1 MDRDTDLVSRRAFTD
16 WSLPSFN
23 NAASQPTRTLKS
35 LTKTFV
41 VAASLIAVL
50 LGASVDARV
59 FDNPTGA
66 GTVISN
72 RAEASYQDEAGES
85 FTTVSPTVTVTVLAV
100 ATLVVTP
107 DETAPS
113 DTTAPRERVTRLF
126 RVCNTGNNADTFTLT
141 RADVTAPAT
150 LNALYF
156 DIDGSGTLT
165 DGDTPARVNESIS
178 PQLPPGGCIGVL
190 AQVDTNDAPAHSTL
204 TITITAR
211 SNALNAANGRGED
224 SGTIINAVGLGA
236 RLTDPSDPNLAPSKL
251 VNGLAQVVVSTG
263 SQFTYT
269 VAFRNSG
276 DTVARNVVVDDL
288 LPKAIEYV
296 PSSLQLND
304 RALSDALD
312 GDEGSVQNGDIKV
325 LLARVNPGELFRVT
339 FKARLTGTVAG
350 GTGVVNNASCTGD
363 NILPIKTVNAT
374 AVANPFGLVFAGRAG
389 SSAPIA
395 GARVE
400 VLTDQGSENFLPLL
414 TNAGF
419 TPNEKNENPFSSDAQ
434 GHFSFALSPNEIGTE
449 TTTAN
454 YFMRVSAQGYIPR
467 MVQLSMRPTQAGL
480 YSLIIH
486 AVDSQPLA
494 IAGGFDLVR
503 EDVRINDL
511 AALALNVPMFEPAGL
526 QIVKS
531 ADRARAE
538 IGDTITYRVEVH
550 NPTAAD
556 VNDVVVNDRLPASF
570 HYAPG
575 SALLSPGSAADQSIE
590 PEIQG
595 NDLLFRISQIPHGAT
610 ARLLYRVRVGA
621 NAREGDQENLAVA
634 SAVFP
639 SGEKTQSAQARA
651 TVFVSAGIFST
662 QQVLVGRVFVD
673 TNGNGQFDESD
684 RPVPGARLYLSNG
697 QSVITDSAGL
707 YNFPSLGDGPQ
718 VISLDPISIPKRYA
732 LTDGGRES
740 GKSWA
745 RLLRTPIGGGALLR
759 QNFALVD
766 THKPQLASQQNQ
778 KDEVTT
784 PALATRQSEP
794 RQDGETNDRAT
805 LPQSTPTPNSLSG
818 AKAPAPRITAPGT
831 YEMSATETV
840 EAVAPGEVRVLSPT
854 PNSVSMSA
862 GLQTEVRVAL
872 NWTVKLEVNGEQVSD
887 KNIGVRSLDHKNQVS
902 TFTFVGLNL
911 KPGPNRVRF
920 TAISPDGAAGHT
932 EEITVIGRG
941 PARRLQIVTEKSE
954 IQSGGSD
961 FTIVHV
967 KAFDQWGNPAL
978 DGQVGIE
985 TSLGQL
991 MRANDNSDKA
1001 RAQPSPLPSDL
1012 AKPLV
1017 DQLNQQAN
1025 QISGQLVVQLE
1036 GGEAL
1041 LKLTSS
1047 GTPGE
1052 ARLRAQTGEI
1062 EAKEQVRITS
1072 EMRPT
1077 ILVGFAEM
1085 SFGKSI
1091 PEVALRGEEGN
1102 FRSRLSFFYSGPV
1115 PGDSMLTL
1123 SYDSQRPINRT
1134 AGSDRIFQLD
1144 PLDRVYPLFG
1154 DSSTRYEAAQSNS
1167 KLYARV
1173 DHKRSY
1179 AMFGDFE
1186 ADMEA
1191 PLAGYARKLTGV
1203 KAHLENS
1210 QGDFVTVTGARP
1222 DTAFARDVFPASAGI
1237 LQLSNGEILP
1247 GSETVVLEIRDRR
1260 NPEVII
1266 SHETLARSVDYNL
1279 DAATGQLFFMR
1290 YISTF
1295 DIGLNLTQVVVTY
1308 EHRAASLNSA
1318 VYTARARKNFKGIGL
1333 KLGLSAVLQR
1343 QTDQGDFLLGGLD
1356 AEKTLPHG
1364 GSLQLAW
1371 AGSQGEIMGSGN
1383 AFGTDNTKHDGMAYQ
1398 LTLAQPLPFFGA
1410 TVRAHYLNASAGFF
1424 NPFGGTVTPGS
1435 RRGEVTLEMKPRANS
1450 TLHFGFTSERNQ
1462 TANVD
1467 NGRLT
1472 FSAAW
1477 DQILNE
1483 RIKFHLGFDHRAFTD
1498 DLNDKSTDSNMVTA
1512 GADVKLTDKLQ
1523 FSFKRE
1529 QNLSASDPTY
1539 PTQTTLGA
1547 TYQMSALTKIFFTQR
1562 LAAAP
1567 ITPIGDYSG
1576 TGFAAVSSRRE
1587 TAFGVETRFG
1597 KYTSMTGRYQLENAI
1612 NGTDSFAVIGLQDRL
1627 PITKQLSLELGFER
1641 GFHLT
1646 GPNKSF
1652 NSAAFGF
1659 GWQPNSDFR
1668 ASARY
1673 EYRDRGGVGQVI
1685 AFGAAGKLREGITAL
1700 SRVQWSRGGFGGKT
1714 SSSLEGTAALAIRPL
1729 KSDRVGV
1736 LFSYTHRSLI
1746 QDASSTTPT
1755 RDRIDS
1761 LSADG
1766 YSQLTKRLEVYGR
1779 FALRF
1784 SANGQPQLPFV
1795 STLTF
1800 LTQARAQYLLTRRL
1814 DWAVETRMLFQ
1825 PSSSTT
1831 RSVYAT
1837 EAGFWVLPDMRLGV
1851 GYNFTAAKEPAGS
1864 QILPTRRGFYFTI
1877 SSKLSNLFDLFGTA
1891 KAGLADSGNSN
1902 DAFTPAQPEKEGQ
1915 KK

>member
-1 MDRDTDLVSRRAFTD
+1 MKPLIKKFAV
-16 WSLPSFN
+16 L
-23 NAASQPTRTLKS
+23 
-35 LTKTFV
+35 
-41 VAASLIAVL
+41 ASLIAIL
-50 LGASVDARV
+50 SGASAEARV
-59 FDNPTGA
+59 FEDPAEA

-72 RAEASYQDEAGES
+72 RAEAVYKDEAGET
-85 FTTVSPTVTVTVLAV
+85 FNTVSATVTVTVLAV
-100 ATLVVTP
+100 ATIAVTP

-113 DTTAPRERVTRLF
+113 EKVAPRERVTRLF

-141 RADVTAPAT
+141 RVDVTAPA
-150 LNALYF
+150 AISSLYF
-156 DIDGSGTLT
+156 DNDGSSTLT
-165 DGDTPARVNESIS
+165 DGDAPLRVNESIS
-178 PQLPPGGCIGVL
+178 PQLPPGKCIGVL
-190 AQVDTNDAPAHSTL
+190 ALIDTNDVPPQSTL
-204 TITITAR
+204 VIGLVAR
-211 SNALNAANGRGED
+211 SNALNAVNGRGED
-224 SGTIINAVGLGA
+224 AGVIINAVGQGA
-236 RLTDPSDPNLAPSKL
+236 RLTDPADSNRGPSKL
-251 VNGLAQVVVSTG
+251 VNGVSQTVISPG
-263 SQFTYT
+263 GQFTYAI
-269 VAFRNSG
+269 AFRNSG
-276 DTVARNVVVDDL
+276 DTVARNVLVDDQ
-288 LPKAIEYV
+288 LPTGIEYV
-296 PSSLQLND
+296 PGSLQLGD
-304 RALSDALD
+304 RAVSDALD
-312 GDEGSVQNGDIKV
+312 SDEGSVQGDHVKF
-325 LLARVNPGELFRVT
+325 LLAHINPGEVVRITFRS
-339 FKARLTGTVAG
+339 RLAGTVVS
-350 GTGVVNNASCTGD
+350 GTGLVNSASLTGD
-363 NILPIKTVNAT
+363 NIPPIKSEYATV
-374 AVANPFGLVFAGRAG
+374 VANPFGLVFAGRAG
-389 SSAPIA
+389 NSAPIA

-400 VLTDQGSENFLPLL
+400 IITDQGGENFVPLPSD
-414 TNAGF
+414 TGF
-419 TPNEKNENPFSSDAQ
+419 APNEKNLNPFSSDAQ
-434 GHFSFALSPNEIGTE
+434 GHFSFALGPDEIGSAN
-449 TTTAN
+449 TAAD
-454 YFMRVSAQGYIPR
+454 YFMRVSAQGYITR
-467 MVQLSMRPTQAGL
+467 VVGLSLRPTQAGL
-480 YSLIIH
+480 FSVTLH
-486 AVDSQPLA
+486 SADNQPLA
-494 IAGGFDLVR
+494 VAGGFDLVR

-511 AALALNVPMFEPAGL
+511 AALVLNIPLFEPVGL

-538 IGDTITYRVEVH
+538 IGDTITYRIEVH
-550 NPTAAD
+550 NPTSAN
-556 VNDVVVNDRLPASF
+556 VNDVVVRDLLPASF
-570 HYAPG
+570 HYATG
-575 SALLSPGSAADQSIE
+575 SARLSLGSASEQLIE
-590 PEIQG
+590 PEIQS
-595 NDLLFRISQIPHGAT
+595 NELLFRISEIPHGAT
-610 ARLLYRVRVGA
+610 ARFLYRVRIGA
-621 NAREGDQENLAVA
+621 NAREGDQDNLATA
-634 SAVFP
+634 SATFP
-639 SGEKTQSAQARA
+639 SGEHIQSSPARA
-651 TVFVSAGIFST
+651 TVFVSAGVFST
-662 QQVLVGRVFVD
+662 RQVLVGRVFVD
-673 TNGNGQFDESD
+673 TNGNGQFDDSD
-684 RPVPGARLYLSNG
+684 RPVPGVRLYLSNG

-718 VISLDPISIPKRYA
+718 VVSLDPISIPKHYA

-766 THKPQLASQQNQ
+766 THKPSESNQKGEVASQGLTTEALPGSPPRKTGEPTQTEGIPSTASEG
-778 KDEVTT
+778 KTTT
-784 PALATRQSEP
+784 P
-794 RQDGETNDRAT
+794 RA
-805 LPQSTPTPNSLSG
+805 
-818 AKAPAPRITAPGT
+818 TAPGT
-831 YEMSATETV
+831 YEMSATEIV
-840 EAVAPGEVRVLSPT
+840 SAVGPGEVQILSPA
-854 PNSVSMSA
+854 PNSVSMSP
-862 GLQTEVRVAL
+862 GLQVEVRVAL
-872 NWTVKLEVNGEQVSD
+872 NWTVKLAVNGDQVSD
-887 KNIGVRSLDHKNQVS
+887 KNIGVSSLDRKNQVS

-911 KPGPNRVRF
+911 KPGPNRVRC
-920 TAISPDGAAGHT
+920 TAISDEGAPGHT

-941 PARRLQIVTEKSE
+941 PARRLQIVSEKPE

-961 FTIVHV
+961 STIVRV

-991 MRANDNSDKA
+991 VRAADKSDKPNP
-1001 RAQPSPLPSDL
+1001 QLSIPSDTTN
-1012 AKPLV
+1012 PLS
-1017 DQLNQQAN
+1017 DRLNQQTD
-1025 QISGQLVVQLE
+1025 QTSKQLVVQFE
-1036 GGEAL
+1036 GGEAV

-1052 ARLRAQTGEI
+1052 AHLHAQTGEI
-1062 EAKEQVRITS
+1062 EANEQVRVTS

-1077 ILVGFAEM
+1077 VLVGLAEM

-1091 PEVALRGEEGN
+1091 PEVGLRDEQGQ
-1102 FRSRLSFFYSGPV
+1102 FRRRLSFFYSGRI
-1115 PGDSMLTL
+1115 PGNSMLTL
-1123 SYDSQRPINRT
+1123 SYDTQRPINRT
-1134 AGSDRIFQLD
+1134 AGGDRIFQLD

-1167 KLYARV
+1167 KLYARI

-1222 DTAFARDVFPASAGI
+1222 DTAFARDVFPAGSLGI
-1237 LQLSNGEILP
+1237 LQLSNGEILA

-1279 DAATGQLFFMR
+1279 DAASGQMFFMR

-1295 DIGLNLTQVVVTY
+1295 DGALNLSQLVVTY
-1308 EHRAASLNSA
+1308 EHRAAGFNSG
-1318 VYTARARKNFKGIGL
+1318 VYTGRARKTFKGIGL

-1343 QTDQGDFLLGGLD
+1343 QTDQSDFLLGGLD
-1356 AEKTLPHG
+1356 AEKSLPRG

-1383 AFGTDNTKHDGMAYQ
+1383 SFGTDDTKHDGMAYQ
-1398 LTLAQPLPFFGA
+1398 LTLAQPLPFYGA
-1410 TVRAHYLNASAGFF
+1410 TVRARYVNSSAGFF

-1450 TLHFGFTSERNQ
+1450 TLHFGVTSERNH

-1498 DLNDKSTDSNMVTA
+1498 DLNDKQTDSNLVTA

-1523 FSFKRE
+1523 FSVKRE
-1529 QNLSASDPTY
+1529 QNLNAADPTY

-1547 TYQMSALTKIFFTQR
+1547 TYQLSALTKVFFTQR

-1576 TGFAAVSSRRE
+1576 TGFAAVSSQRE

-1597 KYTSMTGRYQLENAI
+1597 KYTSMTGRYQLENGI

-1627 PITKQLSLELGFER
+1627 PVTKQLSLELGFER
-1641 GFHLT
+1641 GFHLL
-1646 GPNKSF
+1646 GPNSSF
-1652 NSAAFGF
+1652 NSATVGF

-1668 ASARY
+1668 ASAHY

-1685 AFGAAGKLREGITAL
+1685 AAGAAGKLREGITAL
-1700 SRVQWSRGGFGGKT
+1700 SRVQWARGAFGGK
-1714 SSSLEGTAALAIRPL
+1714 SNSSLEASAALAIRPL
-1729 KSDRVGV
+1729 NSDRIGV
-1736 LFSYTHRSLI
+1736 LFSYTHHALI
-1746 QDASSTTPT
+1746 QDSTSATPT

-1766 YSQLTKRLEVYGR
+1766 YNQLTKRLELYGR

-1795 STLTF
+1795 STLTL
-1800 LTQARAQYLLTRRL
+1800 LTQVRAQYLLTRRL
-1814 DWAVETRMLFQ
+1814 DWAVETRLLFQ
-1825 PSSSTT
+1825 PSSSTM
-1831 RSVYAT
+1831 RSIYAT
-1837 EAGFWVLPDMRLGV
+1837 EAGFWVLPDLRLGA
-1851 GYNFTAAKEPAGS
+1851 GYNFTAAREPAA
-1864 QILPTRRGFYFTI
+1864 QALPTRRGFYFTI

-1891 KAGLADSGNSN
+1891 KAGLASTSADQNESS
-1902 DAFTPAQPEKEGQ
+1902 TTSH
-1915 KK
+1915 

>member
-1 MDRDTDLVSRRAFTD
+1 M
-16 WSLPSFN
+16 
-23 NAASQPTRTLKS
+23 
-35 LTKTFV
+35 
-41 VAASLIAVL
+41 AVL
-50 LGASVDARV
+50 LATSADAR
-59 FDNPTGA
+59 FLDDPTSTGA
-66 GTVISN
+66 GTIISN
-72 RAEASYQDEAGES
+72 RAEASYQDEAGET
-85 FTTVSPTVTVTVLAV
+85 FTTVSPTITVTVLAV
-100 ATLVVTP
+100 ATLAVTP

-113 DTTAPRERVTRLF
+113 DTVAPRERVTRLF
-126 RVCNTGNNADTFTLT
+126 RVCNTGNNADTFTLI

-150 LNALYF
+150 LNSLYF
-156 DIDGSGTLT
+156 DNDGSGTLT
-165 DGDTPARVNESIS
+165 EGDATARLNESIS
-178 PQLPPGGCIGVL
+178 PQLAPGGCLGVL
-190 AQVDTNDAPAHSTL
+190 AEIDTKDVRPQSTL
-204 TITITAR
+204 TINLVAR
-211 SNALNAANGRGED
+211 SNAVNAVNGRGED
-224 SGTIINAVGLGA
+224 SGAIINTVGQGA
-236 RLTDPSDPNLAPSKL
+236 RLTDPADPNLAPSKL
-251 VNGLAQVVVSTG
+251 VNGVGQTVVTTG
-263 SQFTYT
+263 AQFTYAI
-269 VAFRNSG
+269 AFRNSG
-276 DTVARNVVVDDL
+276 DTVARNVVVDDQL
-288 LPKAIEYV
+288 AAALEYV
-296 PSSLQLND
+296 PGSLQLND
-304 RALSDALD
+304 RPLSDALD
-312 GDEGSVQNGDIKV
+312 ADEGSVQGGDLKV
-325 LLARVNPGELFRVT
+325 LLAHVNPGEVVRITFR
-339 FKARLTGTVAG
+339 ARLSESVTG
-350 GTGVVNNASCTGD
+350 GTGIMNHASFTGD
-363 NILPIKTVNAT
+363 NIPPINSGTATV
-374 AVANPFGLVFAGRAG
+374 VANPFGLVFAGRAG
-389 SSAPIA
+389 SSVPIP

-400 VLTDQGSENFLPLL
+400 VTNDQNGENFVRLP
-414 TNAGF
+414 TDAGF

-434 GHFSFALSPNEIGTE
+434 GHFSFALSPDEIGTE
-449 TTTAN
+449 NTAAN
-454 YFMRVSAQGYIPR
+454 YFMKVTAPGYITR
-467 MVQLSMRPTQAGL
+467 MVQLSLRPTQAGL
-480 YSLIIH
+480 FSLLVH
-486 AVDSQPLA
+486 AIDSQPLA
-494 IAGGFDLVR
+494 TAGGFDLVR
-503 EDVRINDL
+503 EDVHINDL

-538 IGDTITYRVEVH
+538 IGDTITYRIEVH
-550 NPTAAD
+550 NPTAAN
-556 VNDVVVNDRLPASF
+556 VNAVVVNDRLPVSF
-570 HYAPG
+570 HYATG
-575 SALLSPGSAADQSIE
+575 SALLSLGSAAAQSIE

-595 NDLLFRISQIPHGAT
+595 NDLLFRINEIPHGAT

-621 NAREGDQENLAVA
+621 NAREGDQENLAIA

-639 SGEKTQSAQARA
+639 SGEKIQSSEARA

-662 QQVLVGRVFVD
+662 RQVLIGRVFVD
-673 TNGNGQFDESD
+673 TNGNGQFDEGD

-718 VISLDPISIPKRYA
+718 AISLDPISVPKHYA

-766 THKPQLASQQNQ
+766 THKRQTATDPKQ
-778 KDEVTT
+778 KDEVET
-784 PALATRQSEP
+784 PAVTTSQSEP
-794 RQDGETNDRAT
+794 RPDVSLTAANEVA
-805 LPQSTPTPNSLSG
+805 PSPTPNSSS
-818 AKAPAPRITAPGT
+818 APRITTPGT
-831 YEMSATETV
+831 YEMTATETV
-840 EAVAPGEVRVLSPT
+840 ESVAPGEVRVLSPA
-854 PNSVSMSA
+854 PNSVSMSP

-872 NWTVKLEVNGEQVSD
+872 NWTVNLEVNGEQISD

-911 KPGPNRVRF
+911 KPGPNRVRV
-920 TAISPDGAAGHT
+920 TAISPDGAAGQT
-932 EEITVIGRG
+932 AEITVIGRG
-941 PARRLQIVTEKSE
+941 PARRLEIVTEKSE

-961 FTIVHV
+961 STIVRV

-991 MRANDNSDKA
+991 ARATDNSDKPSEQP
-1001 RAQPSPLPSDL
+1001 AQLPSNL
-1012 AKPLV
+1012 TKPLV
-1017 DQLNQQAN
+1017 NPEN
-1025 QISGQLVVQLE
+1025 QIGSQLVVQLE
-1036 GGEAL
+1036 GGEASV
-1041 LKLTSS
+1041 KLTSS

-1052 ARLRAQTGEI
+1052 ARLHAQTGEL
-1062 EAKEQVRITS
+1062 ETKEQVRITS

-1085 SFGKSI
+1085 SFGKGI
-1091 PEVALRGEEGN
+1091 PEVGLRDEQGN
-1102 FRSRLSFFYSGPV
+1102 FRSRLSFFYSGRIL
-1115 PGDSMLTL
+1115 GDNMLTL

-1134 AGSDRIFQLD
+1134 AGRDRIFQLD

-1179 AMFGDFE
+1179 AAFGDFE

-1222 DTAFARDVFPASAGI
+1222 DTAFARDVFAAGSLGV
-1237 LQLSNGEILP
+1237 LQLSNAEILP
-1247 GSETVVLEIRDRR
+1247 GSETVLLEVRDRR
-1260 NPEVII
+1260 NPEVVI
-1266 SHETLARSVDYNL
+1266 SRETLARSVDYNL
-1279 DAATGQLFFMR
+1279 DAATGRLFFMR
-1290 YISTF
+1290 YLSTF

-1333 KLGLSAVLQR
+1333 KLGLSAVMQR
-1343 QTDQGDFLLGGLD
+1343 QTDQDDFLLGGFD
-1356 AEKTLPHG
+1356 AEKTLPRG

-1371 AGSQGEIMGSGN
+1371 AGSQGEIMGGGN
-1383 AFGTDNTKHDGMAYQ
+1383 AFGADDTKHDGMAYQ
-1398 LTLAQPLPFFGA
+1398 LTLAQPLPFYGA
-1410 TVRAHYLNASAGFF
+1410 TLRARYLNASAGFF

-1435 RRGEVTLEMKPRANS
+1435 RRGEVTLEVKPRANS
-1450 TLHFGFTSERNQ
+1450 TLHFGVTSEGNH

-1472 FSAAW
+1472 YSAAW

-1498 DLNDKSTDSNMVTA
+1498 DLNDKRTDSNLVTA
-1512 GADVKLTDKLQ
+1512 GADLQLTDKLQ
-1523 FSFKRE
+1523 FSVKRE
-1529 QNLSASDPTY
+1529 QNLGDADPTY

-1562 LAAAP
+1562 LAAAA

-1597 KYTSMTGRYQLENAI
+1597 KYTSMTGRYQLENGI
-1612 NGTDSFAVIGLQDRL
+1612 NGTDSFAVLGLQDRL
-1627 PITKQLSLELGFER
+1627 PVTKQLSLELGFER

-1668 ASARY
+1668 VSARY
-1673 EYRDRGGVGQVI
+1673 EYRDRDGLGQVI
-1685 AFGAAGKLREGITAL
+1685 AGGAAGKLSEGITAL
-1700 SRVQWSRGGFGGKT
+1700 SRVQWSRGAFAGKT
-1714 SSSLEGTAALAIRPL
+1714 NSSLEGTAAIAIRPL

-1746 QDASSTTPT
+1746 QDATSATPT

-1761 LSADG
+1761 LATDG
-1766 YSQLTKRLEVYGR
+1766 YSQLTRRLEVYGR

-1784 SANGQPQLPFV
+1784 SANGQPELPFV
-1795 STLTF
+1795 STLT
-1800 LTQARAQYLLTRRL
+1800 LMTQARAQYLITRRL
-1814 DWAVETRMLFQ
+1814 DWAVESRLLFQ
-1825 PSSSTT
+1825 PSSGTM

-1837 EAGFWVLPDMRLGV
+1837 EGGFWVLPDMRLGL
-1851 GYNFTAAKEPAGS
+1851 GYNFTAAKEPAGGV
-1864 QILPTRRGFYFTI
+1864 LPTRRGFYFAI

-1891 KAGLADSGNSN
+1891 KAGLVETKTDP
-1902 DAFTPAQPEKEGQ
+1902 DAN